1 MFHPFLYIL
10 SVSLFLNLQ
19 PQDTTV
25 SGGVLKES
33 SVKGLRSAASA
44 YAGDR
49 VAADELRRATD
60 LSDAVRVF
68 GGLQVKDYGGVG
80 GLKTVN
86 IRSLGSEFTG
96 VFIDGIQ
103 VSNAQNMQVD
113 LGRFGA
119 DEFSSAALSYGEGS
133 NSVGAAVPGARE
145 EAGGNNLMLTS
156 GEPRF
161 FPGRKDT
168 WSVRLRGG
176 SFGTVSPS
184 MAWNHRAGNLTSR
197 LSAEWIKTDGR
208 YRFHDT
214 GAGYDT
220 TMVRENSDLQSFRAS
235 WRLSGKS
242 GNNSWRTLAHFYDSE
257 RGLPGPVVRRAS
269 AAITT
274 KDRQRDR
281 DIFVQWSGEHRFS
294 NSSIIGAKARYS
306 YAYTNYRTNPYE
318 DPAAMPVDNRFALS
332 TAYLSLSH
340 VFTPVQWWKGTLAA
354 DYEFS
359 YLHSN
364 QRSFVFPRRHS
375 IFLLWGNSF
384 YFKNLQIDLKLPA
397 QFAFDKL
404 GAEGPAGFPS
414 VEKDRSAFTPSI
426 SAIWLPSRLKHLTF
440 NGFIR
445 RSFRMPSFNDLYYT
459 FVGNSSLKPENAMQY
474 DLGFRHGFEP
484 VRGLESEFKADFYYN
499 MVTDKIIAVPT
510 ANQFRWTMYNIGRV
524 HVQGMD
530 LKWSL
535 NWDKKAQDALKAS
548 LTMRYSFQRSR
559 DFSTPGSVTWKGQIP
574 YIPMH
579 SGSATG
585 TVGWKDWDLSL
596 NYVASSTR
604 WSSSANIPDYRTAPF
619 QTLDAWISRTFKEKG
634 SAGRPGELTL
644 RLALRNLMDEK
655 YEVVQGYPMPGF
667 NLLATI
673 EYSF

>member
-1 MFHPFLYIL
+1 MLHSFLYL
-10 SVSLFLNLQ
+10 VLAASLMGPS

-33 SVKGLRSAASA
+33 SVRGLRSPASA

-49 VAADELRRATD
+49 IGQEELRKATD
-60 LSDAVRVF
+60 LSDASRTF

-86 IRSLGSEFTG
+86 VRSLGSEFTG

-103 VSNAQNMQVD
+103 VANAQNMQVD

-119 DEFSSAALSYGEGS
+119 DEFSAATLSYGEGAPP
-133 NSVGAAVPGARE
+133 GILPGARE
-145 EAGGNNLMLTS
+145 EVGGNNLLLMS

-161 FPGRKDT
+161 HSGRNDS
-168 WSVRLRGG
+168 WSVRVRAG
-176 SFGTVSPS
+176 SFGTISPS
-184 MAWNHRAGNLTSR
+184 MAWSHRSGNVTSR
-197 LSAEWIKTDGR
+197 LSAEWIRTNGR
-208 YRFHDT
+208 YRFHDS
-214 GAGYDT
+214 GPGYDT

-235 WRLSGKS
+235 WRLSGTSEKD
-242 GNNSWRTLAHFYDSE
+242 SWRALAHFYDSE
-257 RGLPGPVVRRAS
+257 RGLPGPVVRRATAS
-269 AAITT
+269 ISS

-281 DIFVQWSGEHRFS
+281 DMFVQWSGEHRFS
-294 NSSIIGAKARYS
+294 QASVIGAKARYS
-306 YAYTNYRTNPYE
+306 YAFTNYRTNPYE
-318 DPAAMPVDNRFALS
+318 DPAAMPVDNRYLLH
-332 TAYLSLSH
+332 TAYASITQVL
-340 VFTPVQWWKGTLAA
+340 TPVQWWKGTIAA

-359 YLHSN
+359 YLDSN
-364 QRSFVFPRRHS
+364 IGSFVFPRRHS
-375 IFLLWGNSF
+375 IFLLSGNSF
-384 YFKNLQIDLKLPA
+384 YFKDLHIEAKIPVQLA
-397 QFAFDKL
+397 LDRL

-426 SAIWLPSRLKHLTF
+426 SAIWLPARLKHLSF

-644 RLALRNLMDEK
+644 RLALRNLMNEK

>member
-1 MFHPFLYIL
+1 MLHSFLYL
-10 SVSLFLNLQ
+10 VLAASLMGPS

-33 SVKGLRSAASA
+33 SVRGLRSPASA

-49 VAADELRRATD
+49 IGQEELRKATD
-60 LSDAVRVF
+60 LSDAIRTF

-86 IRSLGSEFTG
+86 VRSLGSEFTG

-103 VSNAQNMQVD
+103 VANAQNMQVD

-119 DEFSSAALSYGEGS
+119 DEFSAATLSYGEGAPP
-133 NSVGAAVPGARE
+133 GILPGARE
-145 EAGGNNLMLTS
+145 EIGGNNLLLMS

-161 FPGRKDT
+161 HPGTKDA
-168 WSVRLRGG
+168 WSVRLRAG
-176 SFGTVSPS
+176 SFGTISPS
-184 MAWNHRAGNLTSR
+184 MAWSHRSGNVTSR
-197 LSAEWIKTDGR
+197 LSAEWIRTNGR
-208 YRFHDT
+208 YRFHDS
-214 GAGYDT
+214 GPGYDT

-235 WRLSGKS
+235 WRLSGTSEKD
-242 GNNSWRTLAHFYDSE
+242 SWRALAHFYDSE
-257 RGLPGPVVRRAS
+257 RGLPGPVVRRATAS
-269 AAITT
+269 ISS

-281 DIFVQWSGEHRFS
+281 DMFVQWSGEHRFS
-294 NSSIIGAKARYS
+294 QASVIGAKARYS
-306 YAYTNYRTNPYE
+306 YAFTNYRTNPYE
-318 DPAAMPVDNRFALS
+318 DPAAMPVDNRYLLH
-332 TAYLSLSH
+332 TAYASITQVL
-340 VFTPVQWWKGTLAA
+340 TPVQWWKGTIAA

-359 YLHSN
+359 YLDSN
-364 QRSFVFPRRHS
+364 IGSFVFPRRHS
-375 IFLLWGNSF
+375 IFLLSDNSF
-384 YFKNLQIDLKLPA
+384 YFKDLHIEAKIPVQLA
-397 QFAFDKL
+397 LDRL

-474 DLGFRHGFEP
+474 DLGFRNGFEP

-644 RLALRNLMDEK
+644 RLALRNLMNEK

>member
-1 MFHPFLYIL
+1 MLHSFLYL
-10 SVSLFLNLQ
+10 VLAASLMDPS

-33 SVKGLRSAASA
+33 SVRGLRSPASA

-49 VAADELRRATD
+49 IGQEELRKATD
-60 LSDAVRVF
+60 LSDAIRTF

-86 IRSLGSEFTG
+86 VRSLGSEFTG

-103 VSNAQNMQVD
+103 VANAQNMQVD

-119 DEFSSAALSYGEGS
+119 DEFSAATLSYGEGAPP
-133 NSVGAAVPGARE
+133 GILPGARE
-145 EAGGNNLMLTS
+145 EVGGNNLLLTS

-161 FPGRKDT
+161 HSGRNDS
-168 WSVRLRGG
+168 WSVRLRAG
-176 SFGTVSPS
+176 SFGTISPS
-184 MAWNHRAGNLTSR
+184 MAWSHRSGNVTSR
-197 LSAEWIKTDGR
+197 LSAEWIRTNGR
-208 YRFHDT
+208 YRFHDS
-214 GAGYDT
+214 GPGYDT
-220 TMVRENSDLQSFRAS
+220 TMVRENSDLQSFRVS
-235 WRLSGKS
+235 WRLSGSSEKD
-242 GNNSWRTLAHFYDSE
+242 SWRALAHFYDSE
-257 RGLPGPVVRRAS
+257 RGLPGPVVRRATAS
-269 AAITT
+269 ISS

-281 DIFVQWSGEHRFS
+281 DMFVQWSGEHRFS
-294 NSSIIGAKARYS
+294 QASVIGAKARYS
-306 YAYTNYRTNPYE
+306 YAFTNYRTNPYE
-318 DPAAMPVDNRFALS
+318 DPAAMPVDNRYSLH
-332 TAYLSLSH
+332 TAYASITQVL
-340 VFTPVQWWKGTLAA
+340 TPVQWWKGTISA

-359 YLHSN
+359 YLDSN
-364 QRSFVFPRRHS
+364 IGSFVFPRRHS
-375 IFLLWGNSF
+375 IFLLSGNSF
-384 YFKNLQIDLKLPA
+384 YFKDLHIEAKIPVQLA
-397 QFAFDKL
+397 LDRL

-426 SAIWLPSRLKHLTF
+426 SAIWLPARLKHLSF

-604 WSSSANIPDYRTAPF
+604 WSSSANIPDYRTSPF
-619 QTLDAWISRTFKEKG
+619 QTLDAWISRTFKGKG

>member
-1 MFHPFLYIL
+1 MLHSFLYLIL
-10 SVSLFLNLQ
+10 AASLMDPS

-33 SVKGLRSAASA
+33 SVRGLRSPASA

-49 VAADELRRATD
+49 IGQEELRKATD
-60 LSDAVRVF
+60 LSDAIRTF

-86 IRSLGSEFTG
+86 VRSLGSEFTG

-103 VSNAQNMQVD
+103 VANAQNMQVD

-119 DEFSSAALSYGEGS
+119 DEFSAATLSYGEGAPP
-133 NSVGAAVPGARE
+133 GILPGARE
-145 EAGGNNLMLTS
+145 EVGGNNLLLTS

-161 FPGRKDT
+161 HSGRNDS
-168 WSVRLRGG
+168 WSVRLRAG
-176 SFGTVSPS
+176 SFGTISPS
-184 MAWNHRAGNLTSR
+184 MAWSHRSGNVTSR
-197 LSAEWIKTDGR
+197 LSAEWIRTNGR
-208 YRFHDT
+208 YRFHDS
-214 GAGYDT
+214 GPGYDT
-220 TMVRENSDLQSFRAS
+220 TMVRENSDLQSFRVS
-235 WRLSGKS
+235 WRLSGSSEKD
-242 GNNSWRTLAHFYDSE
+242 SWRALAHFYDSE
-257 RGLPGPVVRRAS
+257 RGLPGPVVRRATAS
-269 AAITT
+269 ISS

-281 DIFVQWSGEHRFS
+281 DMFVQWSGEHRFS
-294 NSSIIGAKARYS
+294 QASVIGAKARYS
-306 YAYTNYRTNPYE
+306 YAFTNYRTNPYE
-318 DPAAMPVDNRFALS
+318 DPAAMPVDNRYSLH
-332 TAYLSLSH
+332 TAYASITQVL
-340 VFTPVQWWKGTLAA
+340 TPVQWWKGTISA

-359 YLHSN
+359 YLDSN
-364 QRSFVFPRRHS
+364 IGSFVFPRRHS
-375 IFLLWGNSF
+375 IFLLSGNSF
-384 YFKNLQIDLKLPA
+384 YFKDLHIEAKIPVQLA
-397 QFAFDKL
+397 LDRL

-426 SAIWLPSRLKHLTF
+426 SAIWLPARLKHLSF

-445 RSFRMPSFNDLYYT
+445 RSFRIPSFNDLYYT

-604 WSSSANIPDYRTAPF
+604 WSSSANIPDYRTSPF
-619 QTLDAWISRTFKEKG
+619 QTLDAWISRTFKGKG